1 MRRPHITLA
10 AALLVAAWATAA
22 AAHDLFIKLDSYH
35 LPPGAAVRVP
45 IINGT
50 FQVSENSLARERV
63 GDASLVFKG
72 GRHELG
78 LDTWDADGDS
88 TFLRLRTGDPGTY
101 VLGISTVPSEL
112 ALSADDFNVYLA
124 SDGVVD
130 VLKQRALDGELGEGA
145 RERYS
150 KHVKAIFQVGED
162 TSGAWGGAG
171 VGSPPK
177 STRAR

>member
-72 GRHELG
+72 DRHELAAD
-78 LDTWDADGDS
+78 LDYESKWAT
-88 TFLRLRTGDPGTY
+88 
-101 VLGISTVPSEL
+101 ISFEI
-112 ALSADDFNVYLA
+112 
-124 SDGVVD
+124 
-130 VLKQRALDGELGEGA
+130 R
-145 RERYS
+145 
-150 KHVKAIFQVGED
+150 
-162 TSGAWGGAG
+162 
-171 VGSPPK
+171 
-177 STRAR
+177 